1 MWRSLVGLADDQ
13 ARSAAR
19 RFAWPVTLLL
29 LAAAFVILA
38 LAGFF
43 AALFFWLAA
52 SHGPVA
58 AALVVACLAFLAAF
72 ACVLPILIS
81 PANRSPEP
89 AAQISSIAAALPKI
103 APIFGARPV
112 ALGAVALA
120 LVVAF
125 LSRRSEN
132 RQ

>member
-1 MWRSLVGLADDQ
+1 MWHSLVGLADDQ

-19 RFAWPVTLLL
+19 RFAWPVTLILIG
-29 LAAAFVILA
+29 AAFVILA

-43 AALFFWLAA
+43 AALFFWLAS
-52 SHGPVA
+52 SHGPVV

-72 ACVLPILIS
+72 ACVVPILVNR
-81 PANRSPEP
+81 ANRSPAP
-89 AAQISSIAAALPKI
+89 ATQISSFAAALPKV
-103 APIFGARPV
+103 APFFGTRPV

-120 LVVAF
+120 LIVGF

-132 RQ
+132 RP